1 MFSLKS
7 CKNLEDLE
15 MSRVIE
21 NLQII
26 HSTLGLHK
34 QSVANTNISK
44 SPKLQKNAI
53 FFQEFNNFSKII
65 RENIFLKLKHV
76 GQNQV
81 SGLHP
86 KKSGVI
92 FF

>member
-21 NLQII
+21 NLQIK
-26 HSTLGLHK
+26 HSTLV
-34 QSVANTNISK
+34 QRRESVANTNILK

-53 FFQEFNNFSKII
+53 FFQEFNNISKLI
-65 RENIFLKLKHV
+65 REIIF
-76 GQNQV
+76 
-81 SGLHP
+81 
-86 KKSGVI
+86 
-92 FF
+92 